1 MTKTIQI
8 LIFLIFYPLFA
19 GELHAAE
26 RNFAIGS
33 FDHVRVEGN
42 LNIFITTG
50 SGPKVSAIGSKKQL
64 NDIQFTRNGR
74 TLKIQ
79 SSKSSSPKRVKDLR
93 APPMQIFIET
103 RSLENIFINGNSVVK
118 VGNVKSKL
126 SKYTILGS
134 GNIIIDKV
142 DIGALEINISGS
154 GIVNLESGDAQK
166 SKVKIN
172 GSGAVKAKDFA
183 TEILDLVH
191 EGPANSVITVTNRA
205 NVSNNGTGRIEILG
219 DGNCII
225 KSIGSGTILCEN
237 INL

>member
-1 MTKTIQI
+1 MTKTIKI
-8 LIFLIFYPLFA
+8 LILLIFYSLFA
-19 GELHAAE
+19 NEANAAE

-33 FDHVRVEGN
+33 FDHVQVEGN
-42 LNIFITTG
+42 LNVFITTG
-50 SGPKVSAIGSKKQL
+50 SGPKASAIGSQKQL

-74 TLKIQ
+74 ILKIQ
-79 SSKSSSPKRVKDLR
+79 SRKNQTPKRVQDLR
-93 APPMQIFIET
+93 APPLQIFIET

-118 VGNVKSKL
+118 IGDIKSKL

-154 GIVNLESGDAQK
+154 GIVNIESGDAQK
-166 SKVKIN
+166 SRIKIN
-172 GSGAVKAKDFA
+172 GSGAVKAADFA

-191 EGPANSVITVTNRA
+191 EGPAYSILTVTNRA
-205 NVSNNGTGRIEILG
+205 NVNNNGTGHIEILG

-237 INL
+237 IDL